1 MDPHFTIAD
10 AMSTADLEPE
20 FGLFLRIILIL
31 RSVLCTPHLDFDLFL
46 MRVNLENGLFFDS
59 SPRAACPPAP
69 HEPVATTRPAPFA
82 RNKSRENAY
91 SEEKDPVQMKNF
103 SK

>member
-1 MDPHFTIAD
+1 
-10 AMSTADLEPE
+10 MSTADLEPE

-31 RSVLCTPHLDFDLFL
+31 RSVFHALYFDFSLFL
-46 MRVNLENGLFFDS
+46 MRINLENGLFFDS
-59 SPRAACPPAP
+59 SPRAACPPTP